1 MEVFAWGRQAGKTY
15 TLVEWVKEGVET
27 DSYPG
32 WSRVLLTHSLDEAQR
47 LRTRYDLDYR
57 QVFFVGE
64 WQRARLGRKPV
75 QVALDNADLV
85 LMAYLGQMPSQIT
98 VTGRSI

>member
-1 MEVFAWGRQAGKTY
+1 MEVFARGRQAGKTY

-47 LRTRYDLDYR
+47 LRTRYELDYR

-85 LMAYLGQMPSQIT
+85 LMNVLGQMPSQIT

>member
-1 MEVFAWGRQAGKTY
+1 MKVFARGRQAGKTH
-15 TLVEWVKEGVET
+15 TLVEWVREGVET

-57 QVFFVGE
+57 QVFAATE
-64 WQRARLGRKPV
+64 WKAARLGRRPV
-75 QVALDNADLV
+75 EVALDNADLV